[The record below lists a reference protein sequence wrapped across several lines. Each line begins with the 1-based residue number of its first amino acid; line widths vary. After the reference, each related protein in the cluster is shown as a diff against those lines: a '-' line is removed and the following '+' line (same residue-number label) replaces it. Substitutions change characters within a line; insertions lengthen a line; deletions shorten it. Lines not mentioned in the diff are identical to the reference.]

1 MERNKTFTDLEQSN
15 QSFLVNKGIEFTMVQ
30 ITRTGLEKHI
40 LDATGPMRVYFKR
53 KGIHD
58 YEIQGKG
65 PENKIF
71 VKAYLLLPDVSPVS
85 LETTFYRPN
94 TKNGDPRLWFKG
106 LAQYTNPFDIYLI
119 FAYNQSLYLINHTQL
134 NIEELYQS
142 SNNAIKDF
150 IDTIQPHFIDE
161 FEPIAN
167 ELLFKLREKHDQWL
181 VSQSNSDTGIG
192 RSIEAFLGIPMNS
205 KKHPDYKGIELKSYR
220 GNGKS
225 GKMTL
230 FGDFPDW
237 ENLSAVKSIN
247 EILNLYGYKYKDTD
261 YLTYNNTLSYRHPN
275 RQNLS
280 LNIEKRENTFD
291 LLDMEEGRITY
302 VDETKEPE
310 YVTVRD
316 LAKWNLDVVHNAL
329 LQKHN
334 RTFWIGVDFQYK
346 DKDLLYRLR
355 EAEYTKAPNIAQFD
369 NLLEKRVISVELSIN
384 RLSIDRKTNEI
395 KRYGDN
401 VNFRILKSKRHLLFP
416 TSEIFLL

>member
-1 MERNKTFTDLEQSN
+1 
-15 QSFLVNKGIEFTMVQ
+15 
-30 ITRTGLEKHI
+30 
-40 LDATGPMRVYFKR
+40 
-53 KGIHD
+53 
-58 YEIQGKG
+58 
-65 PENKIF
+65 
-71 VKAYLLLPDVSPVS
+71 
-85 LETTFYRPN
+85 
-94 TKNGDPRLWFKG
+94 
-106 LAQYTNPFDIYLI
+106 
-119 FAYNQSLYLINHTQL
+119 
-134 NIEELYQS
+134 
-142 SNNAIKDF
+142 
-150 IDTIQPHFIDE
+150 
-161 FEPIAN
+161 
-167 ELLFKLREKHDQWL
+167 LREKHDQWL